1 MAEPGLEVHPIGL
14 VHSPISDARAMPA
27 EGVEAE
33 LELFAAF
40 RPGLISSEANSHLI
54 VLGWF
59 DRASRDVTQVGTPDA
74 RRGVFGLRSAARP
87 NPIGLAVC
95 RHLGLTDRGLRVA
108 DLDFLDGTPIV
119 DVKRYSPSWDCVFA
133 ARSSRDARPAE
144 LSDEQLD
151 EAIREAVAFHGER
164 CPTLISGCRL
174 VLATAAAWG
183 MARKARELA
192 VRVSDDACLADTLQA
207 LTAAT
212 FGSGR
217 LSWSRGAFSTLMAP
231 GQVFRFVR
239 RTWDTPNLE
248 FVRSAPLEE
257 LFAFLDP
264 RPWQIRQV
272 R

>member
-1 MAEPGLEVHPIGL
+1 MAEPGFELRPIGV
-14 VHSPISDARAMPA
+14 VHSPITDSRAMPA

-33 LELFAAF
+33 IEIFAPF
-40 RPGLISSEANSHLI
+40 RPSLASSETNSHLI

-59 DRASRDVTQVGTPDA
+59 DRAGRDVTQVGPADSPGS

-95 RHLGLTDRGLRVA
+95 RHLGLSERGVRVA

-119 DVKRYSPSWDCVFA
+119 DLKRYSPSWDCVFS

-164 CPTLISGCRL
+164 CPALISGCRL

-183 MARKARELA
+183 MARKAPELS
-192 VRVSDDACLADTLQA
+192 VRVSDDTCLADTLQA

-217 LSWSRGAFSTLMAP
+217 LRWSRGAVSTLMSH
-231 GQVFRFVR
+231 GQAVRFVR
-239 RTWDTPNLE
+239 RTWETPDLGS
-248 FVRSAPLEE
+248 VRTAPLEA

-264 RPWQIRQV
+264 VPWQLS
-272 R
+272 